1 MAAQL
6 ARYSAPGRHAD
17 APGADAAD
25 AQREAAVTAPSHPAT
40 LHLPLPLPFPFN
52 LTHSF
57 TPTFTSPLILTPTP
71 TLTLSRTR

>member
-25 AQREAAVTAPSHPAT
+25 AQREAAATASSHLAP
-40 LHLPLPLPFPFN
+40 LHLPLPLPHLRP
-52 LTHSF
+52 H
-57 TPTFTSPLILTPTP
+57 P
-71 TLTLSRTR
+71 